1 MKIRNIL
8 LTTGLVL
15 AFAVPAS
22 AQPKNAAYCRE
33 LGDTYQYYAGAN
45 TDRHTTFGQRAGVD
59 VAIDKCTTGD
69 LSGVSLLEK
78 HMKNAKIDLPMH
90 D

>member
-1 MKIRNIL
+1 MKIQSIL

-59 VAIDKCTTGD
+59 VAIDNCTTGD

-78 HMKNAKIDLPMH
+78 HMKNAKIDLPVH

>member
-22 AQPKNAAYCRE
+22 AQNKDAAYCRE

-45 TDRHTTFGQRAGVD
+45 TDRHTTFGRDAAVD
-59 VAIDKCTTGD
+59 VAIEKCKTGD
-69 LSGVSLLEK
+69 LSGISVLEQDLK
-78 HMKNAKIDLPMH
+78 DARIDLPMH

>member
-1 MKIRNIL
+1 MKIQSIL

-15 AFAVPAS
+15 AFAIPAS

-45 TDRHTTFGQRAGVD
+45 TDRHTTFGRNAGVE
-59 VAIDKCTTGD
+59 VAIDKCSNGN
-69 LSGVSLLEK
+69 LSGIPVLEHDLK
-78 HMKNAKIDLPMH
+78 DAAIALPMH